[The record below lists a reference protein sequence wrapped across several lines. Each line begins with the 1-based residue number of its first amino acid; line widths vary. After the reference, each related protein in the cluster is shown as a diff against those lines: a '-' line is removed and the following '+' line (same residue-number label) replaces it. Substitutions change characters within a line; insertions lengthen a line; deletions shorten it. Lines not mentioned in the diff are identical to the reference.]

1 MKKVTNTTM
10 RHDFGYMFF
19 VMGAMGGLL
28 DSELRTRFGI
38 GPWHDPVEP
47 LFIAVDPQD
56 LRARR

>member
-1 MKKVTNTTM
+1 M

-19 VMGAMGGLL
+19 VMGAMGGLM
-28 DSELRTRFGI
+28 DSELRTRFDI